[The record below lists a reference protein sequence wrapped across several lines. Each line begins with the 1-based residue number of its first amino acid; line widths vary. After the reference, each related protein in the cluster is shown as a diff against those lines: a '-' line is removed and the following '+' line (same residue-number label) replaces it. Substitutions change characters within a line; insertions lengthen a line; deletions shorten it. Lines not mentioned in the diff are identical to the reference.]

1 MASLT
6 FGGTNGGIYCKI
18 DFYNYF
24 VPPNMLTDSLCK
36 SAKCPED
43 KTFKRFA
50 DSGGMY
56 LEVTK
61 SGGKYW
67 RLKYRLANKE
77 KRLALGVYPA
87 TSLKAARI
95 KRDESK
101 MMIEQGQDPSQIQK
115 AQRQSIQ
122 QPGILTFKD
131 VALDWYKTKSSS
143 WSDDHAKRTM
153 RQIERDLF
161 PLLEKRPI
169 SEIKGTEILYAL
181 RKIEERGA
189 IETADRGL
197 MICRQ
202 IWEYVA
208 LDGIPDATR
217 GIKAKLQPYRGKHFQ
232 AIIEPKQFGKLLA
245 AIDQYK
251 GGIVVK
257 TALQLAPILF
267 QRPANLRLMKWSQ
280 IDFANALWTIPAAE
294 MKGTKERKE
303 NGDPHLVP
311 LPSQVIKLLNDLKP
325 YVGNCEFVF
334 RGERQASKPISDNSV
349 RTALYALGFGK
360 EQSWHG
366 FRASGRTMLAEQ
378 LNENIAHLE
387 AQLAH
392 AVKDANGTS
401 YNRAI
406 FVEQRRAII
415 QRWADY
421 IDEIKNK

>member
-1 MASLT
+1 
-6 FGGTNGGIYCKI
+6 
-18 DFYNYF
+18 
-24 VPPNMLTDSLCK
+24 
-36 SAKCPED
+36 
-43 KTFKRFA
+43 
-50 DSGGMY
+50 MY

-101 MMIEQGQDPSQIQK
+101 IIIEQGQDPSQIQK

-143 WSDDHAKRTM
+143 WSEDHAKKTM

-181 RKIEERGA
+181 RKVEERGA

-208 LDGIPDATR
+208 LDGIADATR

-232 AIIEPKQFGKLLA
+232 AIVEPKQFGKLLA

-267 QRPANLRLMKWSQ
+267 QRPANLRLMK
-280 IDFANALWTIPAAE
+280 
-294 MKGTKERKE
+294 
-303 NGDPHLVP
+303 
-311 LPSQVIKLLNDLKP
+311 
-325 YVGNCEFVF
+325 
-334 RGERQASKPISDNSV
+334 
-349 RTALYALGFGK
+349 
-360 EQSWHG
+360 
-366 FRASGRTMLAEQ
+366 
-378 LNENIAHLE
+378 
-387 AQLAH
+387 
-392 AVKDANGTS
+392 
-401 YNRAI
+401 
-406 FVEQRRAII
+406 
-415 QRWADY
+415 
-421 IDEIKNK
+421 